1 MNILLV
7 ARAGVMR
14 EAVLRGSSRT
24 KKWFPEPSIK
34 STFSFASSDQC
45 FANCHGDPRYV
56 YAHPSMLVGYDTLYL
71 KWPTNRIDRFSDHI
85 LSAST
90 TSHDEHLDRQGNQ
103 PGPLIA
109 KRYRKQVWKLGSRC
123 TKSPPPFE
131 SICGWVLRRRA
142 LRQDWLQRSLNWRE
156 S

>member
-109 KRYRKQVWKLGSRC
+109 KRGIENRSGSWDRD
-123 TKSPPPFE
+123 
-131 SICGWVLRRRA
+131 VQRA
-142 LRQDWLQRSLNWRE
+142 RPHSKAFADGSCAGELCDKTGFRGV
-156 S
+156 